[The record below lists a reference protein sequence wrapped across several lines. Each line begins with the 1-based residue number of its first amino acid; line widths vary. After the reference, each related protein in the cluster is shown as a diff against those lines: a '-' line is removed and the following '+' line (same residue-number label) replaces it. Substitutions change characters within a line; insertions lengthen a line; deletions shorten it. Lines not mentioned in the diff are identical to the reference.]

1 MSAEGQGVSPT
12 GAASGADLGGSSKHS
27 TESTE
32 GRAEKGSSSTAF
44 ERGLVDPKS
53 PANAFSRA
61 WRHGSREIKQ
71 ALWNGYCC
79 GGSGSGGADGSEVV
93 GCFVEKQ
100 RQRQQS

>member
-61 WRHGSREIKQ
+61 WRHGSREVTTRSAIM
-71 ALWNGYCC
+71 
-79 GGSGSGGADGSEVV
+79 ERVV
-93 GCFVEKQ
+93 GCGGGEKFQQQ
-100 RQRQQS
+100 RQKAYQ

>member
-61 WRHGSREIKQ
+61 WRHGSREVKRKRYGMVIV
-71 ALWNGYCC
+71 A
-79 GGSGSGGADGSEVV
+79 AV
-93 GCFVEKQ
+93 GLLKKWWWWWC
-100 RQRQQS
+100 

>member
-61 WRHGSREIKQ
+61 WRHGSREVK
-71 ALWNGYCC
+71 AKKRSGMSLLLLGC
-79 GGSGSGGADGSEVV
+79 GRGGGGADGLEVV
-93 GCFVEKQ
+93 GCFA
-100 RQRQQS
+100 